1 MIKQRSKVI
10 KLSLHLPQKKT
21 FFVNF
26 QLKSTKKPSKMR
38 VFSIISIQLIMLDF
52 LERQLKSG
60 LCNTIYLHANG
71 HDGINELR
79 Q

>member
-38 VFSIISIQLIMLDF
+38 VFSINI
-52 LERQLKSG
+52 
-60 LCNTIYLHANG
+60 NTIDYA
-71 HDGINELR
+71 
-79 Q
+79 

>member
-38 VFSIISIQLIMLDF
+38 VFSININSIDYAWF
-52 LERQLKSG
+52 S
-60 LCNTIYLHANG
+60 
-71 HDGINELR
+71 
-79 Q
+79 